1 MVASESTEI
10 ESDAVLKSK
19 AVWIEDLQRAW
30 YRLSKSPLSL
40 VGLVIIIA
48 IIFMAIFAPW
58 IAPYPQH
65 AGIGVYFDQTFQ
77 PPSRQFLFGTDEVGR
92 DVLSRVIFGSR
103 ISLMLGI
110 IVLSVSLSIGVPLGL
125 IAGYYGGRWNTIIM
139 RTADIFLAVPALVLA
154 LAVTSALTPSMVS
167 AMFAISFAWWPWFTR
182 LVQGE
187 TLSVKEEQF
196 VEASRALGT
205 NRLRIAFR
213 EILPN
218 CLSPIIVKATLDMG
232 FVILVGAS
240 LSFLGLGVQPPT
252 PAWGTMIAEGRI
264 LLTRA
269 PWMCTF
275 PGLAILITV
284 MGFNLL
290 GDGLRDVL
298 DVELSGV

>member
-1 MVASESTEI
+1 MVTGESTEI
-10 ESDAVLKSK
+10 ESNSMLKTRT
-19 AVWIEDLQRAW
+19 VWGEDLKRAW
-30 YRLSKSPLSL
+30 YRMRKSPLSL
-40 VGLVIIIA
+40 IGLGIILA
-48 IIFMAIFAPW
+48 VIFMAIFAPW
-58 IAPYPQH
+58 LAPYPNH
-65 AGIGVYFDQTFQ
+65 AGVGVYFDQAFL
-77 PPSRQFLFGTDEVGR
+77 PPSRQWWFGTDEVGR
-92 DVLSRVIFGSR
+92 DILSRVIFGSR
-103 ISLMLGI
+103 ISLLLGI
-110 IVLSVSLSIGVPLGL
+110 VVLSIALVIGVPLGL
-125 IAGYYGGRWNTIIM
+125 IAGYYGGNLNTIIM

-154 LAVTSALTPSMVS
+154 LAVTSALTPSLTS

-196 VEASRALGT
+196 VEASRSLGT
-205 NRLRIAFR
+205 SPLRIAFR
-213 EILPN
+213 EVLPN
-218 CLSPIIVKATLDMG
+218 CISPIIVKATLDMG

-240 LSFLGLGVQPPT
+240 LSFLGLGAQPPT

-264 LLTRA
+264 RLTTA

-275 PGLAILITV
+275 PGIAILITV

>member
-1 MVASESTEI
+1 MVDGEATEI
-10 ESDAVLKSK
+10 EPGTMLDART
-19 AVWIEDLQRAW
+19 VWIEDLQRAW
-30 YRLSKSPLSL
+30 YRLSRSPLSL
-40 VGLVIIIA
+40 VGLGIVFA

-58 IAPYPQH
+58 LAPHPEH
-65 AGIGVYFDQTFQ
+65 AGIGVYFDQAFTR
-77 PPSRQFLFGTDEVGR
+77 PNRQFPFGTDEVGR
-92 DVLSRVIFGSR
+92 DILSRVIFGSR
-103 ISLMLGI
+103 ISLMLGFV
-110 IVLSVSLSIGVPLGL
+110 VLSIALAIGVPLGL
-125 IAGYYGGRWNTIIM
+125 IAGYYGGKLNTIIM

-154 LAVTSALTPSMVS
+154 LAVTSAMTPSLTS

-205 NRLRIAFR
+205 SPLRIAFR
-213 EILPN
+213 EVLPN
-218 CLSPIIVKATLDMG
+218 CISPIIVKATLDMG
-232 FVILVGAS
+232 FVILIGAS
-240 LSFLGLGVQPPT
+240 LSFLGVGAQPPT

-264 LLTRA
+264 RLTTA

-275 PGLAILITV
+275 PGIAILITV